1 VFPILTVDVAV
12 VGLAVGLV
20 RARLV
25 QRAAF
30 QTDNAVTLGVAHVGL
45 ADTAAVGAQEL
56 VNTSAVLTWN
66 EVQASRVNNEKCD
79 VEGNEE
85 SKMERRKDEIQE
97 EQQENEMKH
106 RTEEERKQVRK
117 GTHSAIIMALSPR
130 FDFM

>member
-1 VFPILTVDVAV
+1 LYRVFLILTVDVAV
-12 VGLAVGLV
+12 VGLAIGLV

-45 ADTAAVGAQEL
+45 ADTAAVRAQEL

-66 EVQASRVNNEKCD
+66 EVQASRVKNEKSD
-79 VEGNEE
+79 VEGNEK

-97 EQQENEMKH
+97 NEMKYT
-106 RTEEERKQVRK
+106 TEEERKQVRK
-117 GTHSAIIMALSPR
+117 GMHSARIMALSPR